1 MLWGMFFADSG
12 RSFAMRTAHDMPLR
26 GNTQSRSASSSRR
39 PLYRW
44 LPLVIVLSAVAVVWA
59 LGINRYFS
67 FSMIAENRQA
77 LRLFVSGNFILSVA
91 VYALVYFAATALL
104 LPAAALLTMLG
115 GFLFGWAVAGAVT
128 VIAATLGATFLFMAA
143 RSSFGDLLVK
153 KGGTLV
159 GKLARGFA
167 NDAFSYLLFLRLVP
181 VFPFFVVNIAP
192 ALCSVKTRTFF
203 LATLIGIIPATF
215 AYAVLGSGLDSMIQ
229 SELLAYQQCAK
240 EQGAENCIFAFHP
253 VSLLSPQII
262 AAFLLL
268 GAMALVAPLLKHL
281 KATKSS
287 G

>member
-1 MLWGMFFADSG
+1 
-12 RSFAMRTAHDMPLR
+12 MRTAHDMPLP

-44 LPLVIVLSAVAVVWA
+44 LPLVIIIGAVALAWV
-59 LGINRYFS
+59 LGLHRYFS
-67 FSMIAENRQA
+67 LSMIVENREV
-77 LRLFVSGNFILSVA
+77 LRSFVSGNFILSVA
-91 VYALVYFAATALL
+91 LYALVYFTATALL
-104 LPAAALLTMLG
+104 VPGAALLTMLG
-115 GFLFGWAVAGAVT
+115 GFLFGWAVAGPIT
-128 VIAATLGATFLFMAA
+128 VISATLGATFLFMAA

-153 KGGTLV
+153 KRGTLV
-159 GKLARGFA
+159 SQLARGFA
-167 NDAFSYLLFLRLVP
+167 KDAFSYLLFLRLVP

-229 SELLAYQQCAK
+229 SELLAYRQCAK
-240 EQGAENCIFAFHP
+240 EQGADNCIFAFHP

-268 GAMALVAPLLKHL
+268 GAMALIAPLLKHL
-281 KATKSS
+281 KAAKLS